1 LRLREKEKEI
11 DRLQEGKEKKKGG
24 REGGSSIFTAVASYT
39 FQSPLV
45 HSTQLDLWH

>member
-1 LRLREKEKEI
+1 MRGREIEKEI
-11 DRLQEGKEKKKGG
+11 DRLQEGREKGG

-45 HSTQLDLWH
+45 HSTQLDIWH